1 VKSVRLALLLT
12 LLLSLTACPD
22 GVQQPPV
29 PTPIPEE
36 TPPTP
41 TVTPTPEP
49 ISEPTPEPTPTPIA
63 APVFRE
69 DQDSALTALFSTNV
83 TASFYRLE
91 FGPGSKGLE
100 ERFGPG
106 SKGLE
111 NIKQLFGPGS
121 KGLEELKTRFGPG
134 SKGFENLR
142 FSIKFSDLL
151 VRPDISSFT
160 TQQTRTQV
168 ERLRVE
174 LVYENLLYATAT
186 VLPSAASVSFA
197 TTVLPGRYS
206 ISVFAEGNFPPLQVS
221 WQQLEV
227 LPDYTAELRVA
238 LVANS
243 TRPEDLDVE
252 VLTRNRLVKTENN

>member
-12 LLLSLTACPD
+12 LSLSLTACPQ

-29 PTPIPEE
+29 PTPAPEE
-36 TPPTP
+36 TPIIAPTIEP
-41 TVTPTPEP
+41 TVA
-49 ISEPTPEPTPTPIA
+49 PTPEPTPTPTA
-63 APVFRE
+63 SPMPVFPE
-69 DQDSALTALFSTNV
+69 DQDRALAALFSTNV
-83 TASFYRLE
+83 NAPFYRLE

-100 ERFGPG
+100 QRFGPG

-111 NIKQLFGPGS
+111 NLKQLFGPGS

-142 FSIKFSDLL
+142 FSINFSDLL
-151 VRPDISSFT
+151 VRPDIQSFS
-160 TQQTRTQV
+160 TQQVRTQV

-186 VLPSAASVSFA
+186 VLPSASSVTFA

-238 LVANS
+238 LVANT

-252 VLTRNRLVKTENN
+252 VLTRNRLVKNENN

>member
-12 LLLSLTACPD
+12 LSLSLTACPQ

-29 PTPIPEE
+29 PTPAPEE
-36 TPPTP
+36 TPIIAPTIEP
-41 TVTPTPEP
+41 TVA
-49 ISEPTPEPTPTPIA
+49 PTPEPTPTPTA
-63 APVFRE
+63 SPMPVFPE
-69 DQDSALTALFSTNV
+69 DQDRALAALFSTNV
-83 TASFYRLE
+83 NAPFYRLE

-100 ERFGPG
+100 
-106 SKGLE
+106 
-111 NIKQLFGPGS
+111 Q
-121 KGLEELKTRFGPG
+121 RFGPG

-142 FSIKFSDLL
+142 FSINFSDLL
-151 VRPDISSFT
+151 VRPNIQSFS
-160 TQQTRTQV
+160 TQQVRTQV

-186 VLPSAASVSFA
+186 VLPSASSVTFA

-238 LVANS
+238 LVANT

-252 VLTRNRLVKTENN
+252 VLTRNRLVKNENN